1 MIIRNSNIHIR
12 NIIVYEN
19 CKAIW
24 LNCHICILATCL
36 ALTSCLS
43 TVKGEKHK
51 HFWYGS
57 APFEKRQTLEAYKRD
72 TLPAIERFQTQL
84 SQAGAGVFKRDED
97 VGDQSCG
104 KNNVGREY
112 WNSGGRGRNIDA
124 AIAIKYGDQILV
136 PAGFTKK
143 VVKKYDNGDVA
154 LSWYNVGDG
163 GFVSV
168 IITANTATAFG
179 TTGIHYVSGCRP
191 TDGSTTPPPSPT
203 PTERWT
209 APEPLTPGTAPSSAQ
224 TPTDTQSPS

>member
-72 TLPAIERFQTQL
+72 TLPAIERFQTRL
-84 SQAGAGVFKRDED
+84 SQAGAGVFKRDGGVSD
-97 VGDQSCG
+97 RSCG
-104 KNNVGREY
+104 KTMLAGNIGIRVVG
-112 WNSGGRGRNIDA
+112 
-124 AIAIKYGDQILV
+124 
-136 PAGFTKK
+136 AGT
-143 VVKKYDNGDVA
+143 
-154 LSWYNVGDG
+154 SMRP
-163 GFVSV
+163 SPS
-168 IITANTATAFG
+168 NTATRSSSRRVSLKKSLKNMITVTLPCHG
-179 TTGIHYVSGCRP
+179 TMLEMVVLY
-191 TDGSTTPPPSPT
+191 
-203 PTERWT
+203 
-209 APEPLTPGTAPSSAQ
+209 L
-224 TPTDTQSPS
+224 

>member
-19 CKAIW
+19 CKTIW

-209 APEPLTPGTAPSSAQ
+209 APEPLTPGTAPPSAQ

>member
-1 MIIRNSNIHIR
+1 MIIRKSNIHIC

-36 ALTSCLS
+36 VLASCAS
-43 TVKGEKHK
+43 ITGKRSGT
-51 HFWYGS
+51 FWDGRKD
-57 APFEKRQTLEAYKRD
+57 FEKRQTLEAYKRD
-72 TLPAIERFQTQL
+72 TLPAIERFQTRL
-84 SQAGAGVFKRDED
+84 SQAGAGVFKREED

-209 APEPLTPGTAPSSAQ
+209 APEPLTPGTAPPSAQ

>member
-72 TLPAIERFQTQL
+72 TLPAIERFQTRL

-143 VVKKYDNGDVA
+143 VVNRYDNGDVM
-154 LSWYNVGDG
+154 LSWANPDDG
-163 GFVSV
+163 GLVSV
-168 IITANTATAFG
+168 TITPSTSTAFG

-191 TDGSTTPPPSPT
+191 TDGSTTPPPSPV
-203 PTERWT
+203 PTEEWT
-209 APEPLTPGTAPSSAQ
+209 APEPLTPGTAPPSAQ
-224 TPTDTQSPS
+224 TPTDTQTPS

>member
-1 MIIRNSNIHIR
+1 MPALRWRTRIR
-12 NIIVYEN
+12 
-19 CKAIW
+19 
-24 LNCHICILATCL
+24 LNHYICILATCL

-57 APFEKRQTLEAYKRD
+57 TPFEKRQTLEAYKRD
-72 TLPAIERFQTQL
+72 TIPAIEKFLTRI

-143 VVKKYDNGDVA
+143 VVNRYDNGDVM
-154 LSWYNVGDG
+154 LSWANPDDG
-163 GFVSV
+163 GLVSV
-168 IITANTATAFG
+168 TITPSTSTAFG

-191 TDGSTTPPPSPT
+191 TDGSTTPPPSPV
-203 PTERWT
+203 PTEEWT
-209 APEPLTPGTAPSSAQ
+209 APEPLTPGTAPPSAQ
-224 TPTDTQSPS
+224 TPTDTQTPS

>member
-191 TDGSTTPPPSPT
+191 TDGSTTPPPSPV
-203 PTERWT
+203 PTEEWT
-209 APEPLTPGTAPSSAQ
+209 APEPLTPGTAPPSAQ

>member
-209 APEPLTPGTAPSSAQ
+209 APEPLTPGTAPPSAQ

>member
-72 TLPAIERFQTQL
+72 TLPAIERFQTRL
-84 SQAGAGVFKRDED
+84 SQAGAGVFKRDGGVSD
-97 VGDQSCG
+97 RSCG

-191 TDGSTTPPPSPT
+191 TDGSTTPPPSPV
-203 PTERWT
+203 PTEEWT
-209 APEPLTPGTAPSSAQ
+209 APEPLTPGTAPPSAQ
-224 TPTDTQSPS
+224 TPTDAQTPS

>member
-72 TLPAIERFQTQL
+72 TLPAIERFQTRL
-84 SQAGAGVFKRDED
+84 SQAGAGVFKRDGGVSD
-97 VGDQSCG
+97 RSCG

-143 VVKKYDNGDVA
+143 VVNRYDNGDVM
-154 LSWYNVGDG
+154 LSCANPDDG
-163 GFVSV
+163 GLVSV
-168 IITANTATAFG
+168 TITPSTSTAFG

-191 TDGSTTPPPSPT
+191 TDGSTTPPPSPV
-203 PTERWT
+203 PTEEWT
-209 APEPLTPGTAPSSAQ
+209 APEPLTPGTAPPSAQ
-224 TPTDTQSPS
+224 TPTDAQTPS

>member
-1 MIIRNSNIHIR
+1 METSEMPALRWRTRIR
-12 NIIVYEN
+12 
-19 CKAIW
+19 
-24 LNCHICILATCL
+24 LNHYICILATCL

-209 APEPLTPGTAPSSAQ
+209 GPEPLPPGAAPPSAQ
-224 TPTDTQSPS
+224 APTDTQPPP

>member
-1 MIIRNSNIHIR
+1 MMRLRYRLCALS
-12 NIIVYEN
+12 V
-19 CKAIW
+19 
-24 LNCHICILATCL
+24 CL

-72 TLPAIERFQTQL
+72 TLPAIERFQTRL

-209 APEPLTPGTAPSSAQ
+209 APEPLTPGTAPPSAQ

>member
-1 MIIRNSNIHIR
+1 MSDR
-12 NIIVYEN
+12 
-19 CKAIW
+19 
-24 LNCHICILATCL
+24 
-36 ALTSCLS
+36 
-43 TVKGEKHK
+43 
-51 HFWYGS
+51 
-57 APFEKRQTLEAYKRD
+57 
-72 TLPAIERFQTQL
+72 
-84 SQAGAGVFKRDED
+84 
-97 VGDQSCG
+97 SCG

-179 TTGIHYVSGCRP
+179 TTGIHYVP
-191 TDGSTTPPPSPT
+191 VV
-203 PTERWT
+203 
-209 APEPLTPGTAPSSAQ
+209 APLTEAPRPRPVLCPRRMDRARTPHPGHGPAKRTNAYRHSDSFLG
-224 TPTDTQSPS
+224 DE

>member
-1 MIIRNSNIHIR
+1 METSEMPALRWRTRIR
-12 NIIVYEN
+12 
-19 CKAIW
+19 
-24 LNCHICILATCL
+24 LNHYICILATCL

-43 TVKGEKHK
+43 MVKGEKHK

-57 APFEKRQTLEAYKRD
+57 TPFEKRQTLEAYKRD
-72 TLPAIERFQTQL
+72 TIPAIEKFLTRI

-143 VVKKYDNGDVA
+143 VVNRYDNGDVM
-154 LSWYNVGDG
+154 LSWANPDDG
-163 GFVSV
+163 GLVSV
-168 IITANTATAFG
+168 TITPSTSTAFG

-191 TDGSTTPPPSPT
+191 TDGSTTPPPSPV
-203 PTERWT
+203 PTEEWT
-209 APEPLTPGTAPSSAQ
+209 APEPLTPGTAPPSAQ
-224 TPTDTQSPS
+224 TPTDTQTPS

>member
-1 MIIRNSNIHIR
+1 M
-12 NIIVYEN
+12 
-19 CKAIW
+19 
-24 LNCHICILATCL
+24 
-36 ALTSCLS
+36 
-43 TVKGEKHK
+43 VKGEKHK

-57 APFEKRQTLEAYKRD
+57 TPFEKRQTLEAYKRD
-72 TLPAIERFQTQL
+72 TIPAIEKFLTRI

-143 VVKKYDNGDVA
+143 VVNRYDNGDVM
-154 LSWYNVGDG
+154 LSWANPDDG
-163 GFVSV
+163 GLVSV
-168 IITANTATAFG
+168 TITPSTSTAFG

-191 TDGSTTPPPSPT
+191 TDGSTTPPPSPV
-203 PTERWT
+203 PTEEWT
-209 APEPLTPGTAPSSAQ
+209 APEPLTPGTAPPSAQ
-224 TPTDTQSPS
+224 TPTDTQTPS

>member
-1 MIIRNSNIHIR
+1 METSEMPALRWRTRIR
-12 NIIVYEN
+12 
-19 CKAIW
+19 
-24 LNCHICILATCL
+24 LNHYICILATCL

-57 APFEKRQTLEAYKRD
+57 TPFEKRQTLEAYKRD
-72 TLPAIERFQTQL
+72 TIPAIEKFLTRI

-143 VVKKYDNGDVA
+143 VVNRYDNGDVM
-154 LSWYNVGDG
+154 LSWANPDDG
-163 GFVSV
+163 GLVSV
-168 IITANTATAFG
+168 TITPSTSTAFG

-191 TDGSTTPPPSPT
+191 TDGSTTPPPSPV
-203 PTERWT
+203 PTEEWT
-209 APEPLTPGTAPSSAQ
+209 APEPLTPGTAPPSAQ
-224 TPTDTQSPS
+224 TPTDTQTPS